1 VLDAI
6 MLTASALG
14 HPNRY
19 PFYLAFALWC
29 SWRWPARLAPGNVV
43 VFAVGFVLV
52 SALLVPMLKAGL
64 DLTRP
69 MAALGASG
77 VTLVGEPETSPAF
90 PSGHAAF
97 AVLAAAALAPGTARA
112 VRAVLLLFTIGVCLS
127 RISVGAHFPADVLGA
142 ALLSLAVVKA
152 LRAAF
157 RVESPR

>member
-1 VLDAI
+1 

-19 PFYLAFALWC
+19 PFYLAIALWC
-29 SWRWPARLAPGNVV
+29 SWRWPARLAPRNVV

-52 SALLVPMLKAGL
+52 SVLLVPMLKTGL
-64 DLTRP
+64 GLARP
-69 MAALGASG
+69 LAALGPAA
-77 VTLVGEPETSPAF
+77 VTLVGEPESSPAF

-97 AVLAAAALAPGTARA
+97 AVLAAASLTPGTAWAAR
-112 VRAVLLLFTIGVCLS
+112 VSLLLFAIGVCLS

-152 LRAAF
+152 LGAAF
-157 RVESPR
+157 RIEARR

>member
-1 VLDAI
+1 

-14 HPNRY
+14 HPNQY
-19 PFYLAFALWC
+19 PYYLAIALSC
-29 SWRWPARLAPGNVV
+29 CWRWPARLAPRNVV

-64 DLTRP
+64 GLARP
-69 MAALGASG
+69 LAALGAAA
-77 VTLVGEPETSPAF
+77 VTLVGEPESSPAF

-112 VRAVLLLFTIGVCLS
+112 VRISLRLFAIGVCLS

-152 LRAAF
+152 LGAAF
-157 RVESPR
+157 RVDARR